1 MLRFQIARFEACS
14 LARFCFTVLIALL
27 LGSKPDVVWGQAD
40 TLNLVVVLNGLSE
53 GDADI
58 LAAHAEDYLELALL
72 EQPRRYTR
80 SQALYVLREFF
91 REYAPAGFEL
101 DRSMTQGEE
110 WWLTGRYT
118 VRDGD
123 HVLRFYLRFGGSYPA
138 YRLMAIQVIRS

>member
-1 MLRFQIARFEACS
+1 M
-14 LARFCFTVLIALL
+14 VLL
-27 LGSKPDVVWGQAD
+27 LGSKPEVVWGQAD

-53 GDADI
+53 GNADV
-58 LAAHAEDYLELALL
+58 LVAHAEDYLELALL

-91 REYAPAGFEL
+91 RVYPPVGFKL

-118 VRDGD
+118 VLGEEQI
-123 HVLRFYLRFGGSYPA
+123 LRFYLRFGGSYPA

>member
-1 MLRFQIARFEACS
+1 MIRFRIARFEACL
-14 LARFCFTVLIALL
+14 LARFCLAVQIVLL
-27 LGSKPDVVWGQAD
+27 LGSKPEVVWGQAD

-53 GDADI
+53 GNADV
-58 LAAHAEDYLELALL
+58 LVAHAEDYLELALL

-80 SQALYVLREFF
+80 SQALYVLRKFF
-91 REYAPAGFEL
+91 RAYAPVGFKL

-118 VRDGD
+118 VLGGGPA
-123 HVLRFYLRFGGSYPA
+123 LRFYLRFGGSHPA